1 MKIINHKFLDKEFN
15 NPKWDVNTL
24 ILGTFNPQGGK
35 EFADYYYGRVKE
47 SEKSKS
53 FSNNFW
59 PSLSKYIK
67 TLNNTQVDLLPGDF
81 SSKEKLMRKF
91 KFACLDL
98 ISSVEITDKMEA
110 DIVGNS
116 YQDKNLFKSK
126 TKRYYN
132 TENII
137 SIIRSK
143 KIKKVIASWGALSPA
158 QNPKSVREE
167 LHIEIQKIK
176 ASCPNTLF
184 KIDGVAILP
193 PFSHSK
199 ISHLKL
205 GEIIYKEL
213 TSK

>member
-1 MKIINHKFLDKEFN
+1 MNKKINHKFLDKEFN

-47 SEKSKS
+47 SEKNKS

-67 TLNNTQVDLLPGDF
+67 SIDNTHVDLLPGDF
-81 SSKEKLMRKF
+81 SSKEILMIKF
-91 KFACLDL
+91 KFTCLDL
-98 ISSVEITDKMEA
+98 ISRVEIPDTIEA
-110 DIVGNS
+110 DIIGNS
-116 YQDKNLFKSK
+116 YKDQPLFELK
-126 TKRYYN
+126 TIRTYN
-132 TENII
+132 TESII
-137 SIIRSK
+137 SLIKSK
-143 KIKKVIASWGALSPA
+143 KVKKVIASWGALSSV
-158 QNPKSVREE
+158 QNPKVKEE
-167 LHIEIQKIK
+167 VKQEIQKIK
-176 ASCPNTLF
+176 NSAPNTIF
-184 KIDGVAILP
+184 KIDGVEILP

-213 TSK
+213 K